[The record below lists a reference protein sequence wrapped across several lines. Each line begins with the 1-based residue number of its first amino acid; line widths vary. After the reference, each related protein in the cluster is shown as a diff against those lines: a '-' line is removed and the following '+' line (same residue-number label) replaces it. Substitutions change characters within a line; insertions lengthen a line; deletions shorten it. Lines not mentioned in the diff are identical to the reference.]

1 MGEPVFFLHQQFNDF
16 EVFCENAHHWDLD
29 YQQIDHGGFSS
40 ELLMFGNTTTLF
52 TRAKLGR
59 RLLQKGATPSGL
71 ITFGLLADPDISI
84 HWRNLDIYGD
94 RLFIFPPGGELH
106 SISQPDFDVF
116 ALSLSEETLNR
127 TCHALELPDFRT
139 LVDDNEVFNC
149 HPQSMLLLRKWLQ
162 KTGLGLANSAPAAGS
177 SMRLQQLEEE
187 LARRLIATLAES
199 RDPMQQPAMRKR
211 DTALQV
217 AVDFIVESDSPV
229 TSIREL
235 CAIANVS
242 ERTLEYAFRER
253 FGQSPKT
260 FTLTHRLNNVRKML
274 RYADPDVDRIYEIA
288 GHHGFLHMG
297 QFTSDY
303 KRLFG
308 ELPSESLRRSKNQG
322 S

>member
-1 MGEPVFFLHQQFNDF
+1 MDNPVFFLHQQFNDF
-16 EVFCENAHHWDLD
+16 EAFCENARHWDLD
-29 YQQIDHGGFSS
+29 YRQLDHGDFSS

-260 FTLTHRLNNVRKML
+260 FILTHRLNSVRKML
-274 RYADPDVDRIYEIA
+274 RHADPDADRIHEIA
-288 GHHGFLHMG
+288 GHQEFFHMG
-297 QFTSDY
+297 QFASDY
-303 KRLFG
+303 KRLFR
-308 ELPSESLRRSKNQG
+308 ELPSETLRNS
-322 S
+322 